1 MVIKEKIREWSE
13 KAEWMNEWINE
24 WINDSISEII
34 EKDVEK
40 RKDLKIKR
48 TCHWKTWLHSHN
60 KKKSNQYFSS
70 VFFKMK

>member
-1 MVIKEKIREWSE
+1 
-13 KAEWMNEWINE
+13 MNEWINE

-48 TCHWKTWLHSHN
+48 TCHWKTWLYSHN

>member
-34 EKDVEK
+34 EKDV
-40 RKDLKIKR
+40 
-48 TCHWKTWLHSHN
+48 
-60 KKKSNQYFSS
+60 KKKG
-70 VFFKMK
+70 FKD